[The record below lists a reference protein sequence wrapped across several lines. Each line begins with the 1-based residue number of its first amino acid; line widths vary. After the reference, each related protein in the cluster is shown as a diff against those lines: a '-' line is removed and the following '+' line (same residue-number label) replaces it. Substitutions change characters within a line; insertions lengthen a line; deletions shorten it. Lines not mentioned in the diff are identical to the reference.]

1 MDAAGITFAD
11 GTYQASAAT
20 TSASGVDSVNG
31 LTGAVTF
38 NAGTNMT
45 ISAGAGGI
53 TLDAAGGGGGGPSVT
68 IVSTTGGPTAGWIAA
83 ADTGDFW
90 VEIN

>member
-1 MDAAGITFAD
+1 MTVTGGAGDVA
-11 GTYQASAAT
+11 
-20 TSASGVDSVNG
+20 SVNG
-31 LTGAVTF
+31 LTGAVTI

-45 ISAGAGGI
+45 ISSGVGGI
-53 TLDAAGGGGGGPSVT
+53 TLDASGGAGGGPSVT